1 MEITAYRPSDE
12 LIRLVASLRGTWSG
26 YRAMCHC
33 PAHPDRRPSLSL
45 RQGARGILIK
55 CFAGCDTIDVLRE
68 FKRIADIRYAPAPD
82 PCDQDIRQTA
92 NVRKIWSEGVDTSGT
107 LAELYLASRQIDNR
121 FDQLRFHPRCPK
133 GRRPLTTFTPA
144 LLVAVQTAREVLAIQ
159 RVFLNTDASCVDKLM
174 IGRPAAGAWRGSSA
188 DGNALAIAEGFETAA
203 RFSMITGIPC
213 WASLGAARLPLLDIP
228 PHISELIIAE
238 DDDAEG
244 AAAAV
249 RAVAAYE
256 AIGRRIVRRPPPRPR
271 GFRGPL
277 DWATVS

>member
-1 MEITAYRPSDE
+1 MEITAYKPSDE

-33 PAHPDRRPSLSL
+33 PAHADRTPSLSL
-45 RQGARGILIK
+45 RQGARGILVK
-55 CFAGCDTIDVLRE
+55 CFAGCQTTDVLRE
-68 FKRIADIRYAPAPD
+68 LGRIADIRYAPAPD

-107 LAELYLASRQIDNR
+107 LAERYLASRRIDNR

-133 GRRPLTTFTPA
+133 GRQPLTTFTPA
-144 LLVAVQTAREVLAIQ
+144 LLVAAQTAREVLAIQ
-159 RVFLNTDASCVDKLM
+159 RVFLNSDASCVDKLM

-188 DGNALAIAEGFETAA
+188 DGNSLAIAEGFETAA

-228 PHISELIIAE
+228 AHITELIIAE

-244 AAAAV
+244 SAAAV
-249 RAVAAYE
+249 RAIAAYA
-256 AIGRRIVRRPPPRPR
+256 AIGRRIVRRPPP

-277 DWATVS
+277 DWAMVT